1 MVKGLGSGPCQAE
14 IRIRGASEHNLKG
27 VDLTIPRGTLT
38 TVTGVSGSGKSSL
51 AFDTIYRE
59 GQRRFVESLSSYARQ
74 FLGQGEKPRVEHIEG
89 LSPTVSVDQKSVNR
103 NPRST
108 VGTIT
113 EVHDHLRLL
122 FARLGTPHCP
132 KCGVP
137 INAQTADQV
146 VQRLLLSYPEQRI
159 LVLAPIVKDRK
170 GEYRKE
176 LKDLLSQ
183 GHLKARIDGKVCR
196 LDEPVELKRYE
207 RHTIEVILDRLVVS
221 ESKKSRLAEAVE
233 QAF

>member
-159 LVLAPIVKDRK
+159 LVIRVSK
-170 GEYRKE
+170 
-176 LKDLLSQ
+176 
-183 GHLKARIDGKVCR
+183 HLGLR
-196 LDEPVELKRYE
+196 LDIGGIRISCSSCIIQTGLNK
-207 RHTIEVILDRLVVS
+207 
-221 ESKKSRLAEAVE
+221 
-233 QAF
+233 